1 MKYQIYQIQYTDAD
15 VEAINSG
22 RPNTKRQYRTEMD
35 FDFRGENIA
44 ENAAE
49 AFTLDLYTNVAII
62 EACDLDHVF
71 QISNIGNEE
80 HRIER
85 LTRMA
90 AISVGDII
98 IDENNIVWVVAPF
111 GFEEVYEL
119 EEVA

>member
-22 RPNTKRQYRTEMD
+22 RPNAKRQYRTEMD

-62 EACDLDHVF
+62 EAADLEHVF

-90 AISVGDII
+90 SISVGDII

-111 GFEEVYEL
+111 GFKEVHEL